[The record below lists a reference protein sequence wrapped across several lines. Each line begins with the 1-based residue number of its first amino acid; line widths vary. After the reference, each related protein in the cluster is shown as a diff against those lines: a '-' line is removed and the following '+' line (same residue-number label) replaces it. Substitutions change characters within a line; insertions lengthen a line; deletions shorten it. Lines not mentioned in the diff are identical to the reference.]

1 MRVRDILRYKDNKI
15 HFTTKETSLRKAID
29 MLNYY
34 NIGALL
40 VQEEKKLKGIIT
52 ERDILHALSK
62 YSQQFFELKVQDIM
76 TTTLFTCSAEDD
88 LNQVMA
94 LMTEKHIRHLPV
106 LDKGIP
112 VGIISIGDVVKSQI
126 KES

>member
-15 HFTTKETSLRKAID
+15 HFTSKDTPLLKAID

-40 VQEEKKLKGIIT
+40 VQEDKKLKGIIT

-62 YSQQFFELKVQDIM
+62 YAQRFFELNVQDIM
-76 TTTLFTCSAEDD
+76 TTKLITCGADDD
-88 LNQVMA
+88 LKVVMS

-106 LDKGIP
+106 LDKEIP
-112 VGIISIGDVVKSQI
+112 IGIISIGDVVKSQL
-126 KES
+126 KKG